1 MKTSMGRIV
10 AVAAV
15 AIVAVAI
22 SACAQQQTT
31 SPKKISSVY
40 FDFDKYDVRADQ
52 QGTMKTNASVLQ
64 SNANQKIVIEGNC
77 DERGSSEYNIALGD
91 RRAKSAKSYLVN
103 LGISGDRI
111 STISYGKEKPV
122 CTQHNE
128 SCWQQ
133 NRRDDFKNK

>member
-1 MKTSMGRIV
+1 MGRFIAV
-10 AVAAV
+10 AAVVVAAV
-15 AIVAVAI
+15 AIVG
-22 SACAQQQTT
+22 CGQQTT
-31 SPKKISSVY
+31 KPTAKKISSVY
-40 FDFDKYDVRADQ
+40 FDFDRYDVRADQ
-52 QGTMKTNASVLQ
+52 QGTMKNNASVLQ
-64 SNANQKIVIEGNC
+64 ANPSQKVVVEGNC

-91 RRAKSAKSYLVN
+91 RRAKAGKGYLTN
-103 LGISGDRI
+103 LGISGDRV